1 MQEPSRSLHAGRCWS
16 EGDCPAASRART
28 LAPSCR
34 DTRPGFASQAT
45 LPQSSAFC
53 FWSRPGTLCSDGC
66 QGGPYSAARTR
77 HRKQTGLR
85 TGQQPR
91 NNGKEQQLVGSGKR
105 RMKHCLVYCQGTA
118 ASGFLAIAGAAASP
132 DCCQLGKAIKGTLD
146 TAASPHLTLGHNLK
160 GLLVLQELFGSQA
173 KLDGAFRHHV
183 FLPGKR
189 NLAEPR
195 RVTSPAKNTTARPK
209 LPFGELPLKRNFWL
223 STGTG
228 GNIVGLRKNRKECK
242 VTPGKLSGTTPQSS
256 LASPASMS
264 FPREPPPWR
273 SRQRA
278 STASSSQS
286 SLPGKGRP
294 SKTDRGM
301 STRGSDFGALRTTSG

>member
-1 MQEPSRSLHAGRCWS
+1 
-16 EGDCPAASRART
+16 
-28 LAPSCR
+28 
-34 DTRPGFASQAT
+34 
-45 LPQSSAFC
+45 
-53 FWSRPGTLCSDGC
+53 
-66 QGGPYSAARTR
+66 
-77 HRKQTGLR
+77 
-85 TGQQPR
+85 
-91 NNGKEQQLVGSGKR
+91 
-105 RMKHCLVYCQGTA
+105 MKHCLVYCQGTA

-228 GNIVGLRKNRKECK
+228 GNIVGLRKNRKNAK
-242 VTPGKLSGTTPQSS
+242 SHPGSFLVPLHNLLLRHRLRCLFQESRHPGD
-256 LASPASMS
+256 LANAHQRRL
-264 FPREPPPWR
+264 PRNHPCLERAGRARLTEGCQLGAPILVR
-273 SRQRA
+273 SAQHLA
-278 STASSSQS
+278 KT
-286 SLPGKGRP
+286 KGR
-294 SKTDRGM
+294 SQ
-301 STRGSDFGALRTTSG
+301 LRDVN